1 MAETPFQLLVAT
13 ICGLICSH
21 RWRLGHSPSL
31 LQQETGHTA
40 EEIASA
46 IPKAVR
52 QAKAGLG
59 GELGANSL
67 RADLG
72 LFSRY
77 IQAEAR
83 SQKLDL
89 SELHQR
95 EPWHPWKDDEAAT
108 REALAVAFRHLGGV
122 SSGDLQND
130 VIAVVTRAEQ
140 ILGRG
145 TELGPEV
152 LRALWCIAV
161 RGSALEWTEHKARKE
176 EAEKGSAG

>member
-1 MAETPFQLLVAT
+1 MAETPFQLLVVK
-13 ICGLICSH
+13 ISGLMSSSQ
-21 RWRLGHSPSL
+21 WRLGHSPAL
-31 LQQETGHTA
+31 LKQETGHTA

-59 GELGANSL
+59 GQLGANSL

-89 SELHQR
+89 SELHER
-95 EPWHPWKDDEAAT
+95 EPWHPWKDDVAAT
-108 REALAVAFRHLGGV
+108 NDALAVALRHLGGAAT
-122 SSGDLQND
+122 GDLQND
-130 VIAVVTRAEQ
+130 VVEIVMRAER
-140 ILGRG
+140 ILERG
-145 TELGPEV
+145 TDLGPEV

-161 RGSALEWTEHKARKE
+161 RGSALEWTEHKTRKE
-176 EAEKGSAG
+176 VAERESAG